1 MARVLMNGM
10 VAPHGGRLVDRILR
24 GGPHEEASRRAS
36 SLKRIALNARTM
48 SDLELL
54 AGGAYSPLE
63 GFMGEADYRSVLHEM
78 RLANGLPWSLPIT
91 LAVRGSAADALKDG
105 DEVALVSPWEEP
117 LGILHLE
124 ERFRYDGREEARLVY
139 GT

>member
-1 MARVLMNGM
+1 MTDVSVNGM

-24 GGPHEEASRRAS
+24 GGALEEASRRAS

-63 GFMGEADYRSVLHEM
+63 GFMGKADYRSVLDDM
-78 RLANGLPWSLPIT
+78 RLANGLPWTLPIT
-91 LAVRGSAADALKDG
+91 LAVRRSAADLLRDG
-105 DEVALVSPWEEP
+105 DPASSTERRIRGIPGPPISSPA
-117 LGILHLE
+117 GTSAS
-124 ERFRYDGREEARLVY
+124 RGRS
-139 GT
+139 T

>member
-1 MARVLMNGM
+1 MTDVSVNGM

-24 GGPHEEASRRAS
+24 GGALEEASRRAS

-63 GFMGEADYRSVLHEM
+63 GFMGEADYTSLLGAM
-78 RLANGLPWSLPIT
+78 RLSSAVPWTLPIT
-91 LAVRGSAADALKDG
+91 LAVRRFAAAALTDG
-105 DEVALVSPWEEP
+105 DGVVLVRPWGEP
-117 LGILHLE
+117 LG
-124 ERFRYDGREEARLVY
+124 
-139 GT
+139 